1 MIIKKLFYNY
11 NFNID
16 SLLMDKHKEMNLSTN
31 EAIILLS
38 LVSLSRKNNI
48 FSLSSVVKKVD
59 KSEKSVSKYINSL
72 INKGFVSTYLEKNKK
87 NKTNEIFSL
96 DGTFDK
102 IEKILSKNKD
112 NIDKKIDK
120 KRNIVLKI
128 EENIKRML
136 RPNELE
142 ELRMILGS
150 EKENHDLILE
160 IIDELK
166 EKISIRKIHKLL
178 LLRKRI
184 ANPSINEDDEKAI
197 DELYRAIKWIK

>member
-1 MIIKKLFYNY
+1 
-11 NFNID
+11 
-16 SLLMDKHKEMNLSTN
+16 MDKHKEMNLSTN

-72 INKGFVSTYLEKNKK
+72 INKGFVSTYLEKNKE

-102 IEKILSKNKD
+102 IEKILSKDKND
-112 NIDKKIDK
+112 IDEKIDK

-128 EENIKRML
+128 EENINRML

-150 EKENHDLILE
+150 EKENHNLILE

-178 LLRKRI
+178 LLRKKI
-184 ANPSINEDDEKAI
+184 TNPSINEEDEKAI
-197 DELYRAIKWIK
+197 DDLYRAIK

>member
-1 MIIKKLFYNY
+1 
-11 NFNID
+11 
-16 SLLMDKHKEMNLSTN
+16 
-31 EAIILLS
+31 
-38 LVSLSRKNNI
+38 
-48 FSLSSVVKKVD
+48 
-59 KSEKSVSKYINSL
+59 
-72 INKGFVSTYLEKNKK
+72 
-87 NKTNEIFSL
+87 
-96 DGTFDK
+96 
-102 IEKILSKNKD
+102 
-112 NIDKKIDK
+112 
-120 KRNIVLKI
+120 
-128 EENIKRML
+128 ML

-184 ANPSINEDDEKAI
+184 TNPSINEEDEKAI

>member
-59 KSEKSVSKYINSL
+59 KSEKSVSKYINAL
-72 INKGFVSTYLEKNKK
+72 INKGFVSTYLEKNKE

-102 IEKILSKNKD
+102 IEKILSKNKN

-150 EKENHDLILE
+150 EKDNHDLILE

-184 ANPSINEDDEKAI
+184 TNPSINEEDEKAI
-197 DELYRAIKWIK
+197 DELYRAIK

>member
-102 IEKILSKNKD
+102 IEKILTKNKD

>member
-1 MIIKKLFYNY
+1 
-11 NFNID
+11 
-16 SLLMDKHKEMNLSTN
+16 MDKHKEMNLSTN

-197 DELYRAIKWIK
+197 DELYRAIK

>member
-72 INKGFVSTYLEKNKK
+72 INKGFVSTYLEKNKE

-102 IEKILSKNKD
+102 IEKILSKNKN

-120 KRNIVLKI
+120 KKKYCTKNRRKH
-128 EENIKRML
+128 
-136 RPNELE
+136 
-142 ELRMILGS
+142 
-150 EKENHDLILE
+150 KEN
-160 IIDELK
+160 
-166 EKISIRKIHKLL
+166 
-178 LLRKRI
+178 
-184 ANPSINEDDEKAI
+184 AKA
-197 DELYRAIKWIK
+197 

>member
-48 FSLSSVVKKVD
+48 FSLTSVVKKVD
-59 KSEKSVSKYINSL
+59 KSEKSVSKYINAL
-72 INKGFVSTYLEKNKK
+72 INKGFVSTYLEKNKE

-102 IEKILSKNKD
+102 IEKILSKNKN

-160 IIDELK
+160 MIDELK

-184 ANPSINEDDEKAI
+184 TNPSINEEDEKAI
-197 DELYRAIKWIK
+197 DELYRAIK

>member
-72 INKGFVSTYLEKNKK
+72 INKGFVSTYLEKNKE

-102 IEKILSKNKD
+102 IEKILSKNKN

-197 DELYRAIKWIK
+197 DELYRAIK

>member
-59 KSEKSVSKYINSL
+59 KSEKSVSKYINAL
-72 INKGFVSTYLEKNKK
+72 INKGFVSTYLEKNKE

-102 IEKILSKNKD
+102 IEKILSKNKN

-150 EKENHDLILE
+150 EKDNHDLILE

-184 ANPSINEDDEKAI
+184 TNPSINEEDEKAI

>member
-72 INKGFVSTYLEKNKK
+72 INKGFVSTYLEKNKE

-184 ANPSINEDDEKAI
+184 TNPSINEEDEKAI

>member
-48 FSLSSVVKKVD
+48 FSLNSVVKKVD
-59 KSEKSVSKYINSL
+59 KSEKSVSKYINAL
-72 INKGFVSTYLEKNKK
+72 INKGFVSTYLEKNKE

-102 IEKILSKNKD
+102 IEKILSKNKN

-184 ANPSINEDDEKAI
+184 TNPSINEEDEKAI

>member
-184 ANPSINEDDEKAI
+184 TNPSINEEDEKAI
-197 DELYRAIKWIK
+197 DELYRAIK

>member
-1 MIIKKLFYNY
+1 MIIKKLFYKY

-72 INKGFVSTYLEKNKK
+72 INKGFVSTYLEKNKE

-102 IEKILSKNKD
+102 IEKILSKDKN

-184 ANPSINEDDEKAI
+184 TNPSINEEDEKAI
-197 DELYRAIKWIK
+197 DELYRAIK

>member
-72 INKGFVSTYLEKNKK
+72 INKGFVSTYLEKNKE

-102 IEKILSKNKD
+102 IEKILLKSKN
-112 NIDKKIDK
+112 NIDKNIDK

-184 ANPSINEDDEKAI
+184 TNPSINEEDEKAI

>member
-1 MIIKKLFYNY
+1 MIIKKLFYDY

-72 INKGFVSTYLEKNKK
+72 INKGFVSTYLEKNKE

-102 IEKILSKNKD
+102 IEKILSKNKN

-142 ELRMILGS
+142 ELRVILGS

-184 ANPSINEDDEKAI
+184 TNPSINEEDEKAI
-197 DELYRAIKWIK
+197 DELYRAIK

>member
-102 IEKILSKNKD
+102 IEKILSKNKN

-184 ANPSINEDDEKAI
+184 TNPSINEEDEKAI
-197 DELYRAIKWIK
+197 DELYRAIK

>member
-48 FSLSSVVKKVD
+48 FSLNSVVKKVD

-72 INKGFVSTYLEKNKK
+72 INKGFVSTYLEKNKE

-102 IEKILSKNKD
+102 IEKILSKNKN

-150 EKENHDLILE
+150 EKDNHDLILE

-184 ANPSINEDDEKAI
+184 TNPSINEEDEKAI

>member
-59 KSEKSVSKYINSL
+59 KSEKSVSKYINAL
-72 INKGFVSTYLEKNKK
+72 INKGFVSTYLEKNKE

-102 IEKILSKNKD
+102 IEKILSKNKN

-160 IIDELK
+160 MIDELK

-184 ANPSINEDDEKAI
+184 TNPSINEEDEKAI

>member
-72 INKGFVSTYLEKNKK
+72 INKGFVSTYLEKNKE

-184 ANPSINEDDEKAI
+184 TNPSINEEDEKAI
-197 DELYRAIKWIK
+197 DELYRAIK

>member
-184 ANPSINEDDEKAI
+184 TNPSINEEDEKAI

>member
-72 INKGFVSTYLEKNKK
+72 INKGFVSTYLEKNKE

-102 IEKILSKNKD
+102 IEKILSKDKN

-184 ANPSINEDDEKAI
+184 TNPSINEEDEKAI

>member
-59 KSEKSVSKYINSL
+59 KSEKSVSKYINAL
-72 INKGFVSTYLEKNKK
+72 INKGFVSTYLEKNKE

-102 IEKILSKNKD
+102 IEKILSKNKN

-184 ANPSINEDDEKAI
+184 TNPSINEEDEKAI

>member
-1 MIIKKLFYNY
+1 MIIKKLFYDY

-72 INKGFVSTYLEKNKK
+72 INKGFVSTYLEKNKE

-102 IEKILSKNKD
+102 IEKILSKNKN

-184 ANPSINEDDEKAI
+184 TNPSINEEDEKAI
-197 DELYRAIKWIK
+197 DELYRAIK

>member
-72 INKGFVSTYLEKNKK
+72 INKGFVSTYLEKNKE

-102 IEKILSKNKD
+102 IEKILSKNKN

-184 ANPSINEDDEKAI
+184 TNPSINEEDEKAI
-197 DELYRAIKWIK
+197 DELYRAIK

>member
-59 KSEKSVSKYINSL
+59 KSEKSVSKYINAL
-72 INKGFVSTYLEKNKK
+72 INKGFVSTYLEKNKE

-102 IEKILSKNKD
+102 IEKILSKNKN

-184 ANPSINEDDEKAI
+184 TNPSINEEDEKAI
-197 DELYRAIKWIK
+197 DELYRAIK

>member
-72 INKGFVSTYLEKNKK
+72 INKGFVSTYLEKNKE

-102 IEKILSKNKD
+102 IEKILSKNKN

-142 ELRMILGS
+142 ELRVILGS

-184 ANPSINEDDEKAI
+184 TNPSINEEDEKAI
-197 DELYRAIKWIK
+197 DELYRAIK

>member
-87 NKTNEIFSL
+87 NKTN
-96 DGTFDK
+96 DTFK
-102 IEKILSKNKD
+102 KNYTF
-112 NIDKKIDK
+112 
-120 KRNIVLKI
+120 
-128 EENIKRML
+128 
-136 RPNELE
+136 
-142 ELRMILGS
+142 
-150 EKENHDLILE
+150 
-160 IIDELK
+160 
-166 EKISIRKIHKLL
+166 
-178 LLRKRI
+178 
-184 ANPSINEDDEKAI
+184 A
-197 DELYRAIKWIK
+197 

>member
-72 INKGFVSTYLEKNKK
+72 INKGFVSTYLEKNKE

-102 IEKILSKNKD
+102 IEKILSKNKN

-120 KRNIVLKI
+120 KRNVVLKI

-197 DELYRAIKWIK
+197 DELYRAIK

>member
-160 IIDELK
+160 IIDEHK

-184 ANPSINEDDEKAI
+184 TNPSINEEDEKAI
-197 DELYRAIKWIK
+197 DELYRAIK

>member
-72 INKGFVSTYLEKNKK
+72 INKGFVSTYLEKNKE

-102 IEKILSKNKD
+102 IEKILSKNKN

-120 KRNIVLKI
+120 KRNVVLKI

-184 ANPSINEDDEKAI
+184 TNPSINEEDEKAI

>member
-59 KSEKSVSKYINSL
+59 KSEKSVSKYINAL
-72 INKGFVSTYLEKNKK
+72 INKGFVSTYLEKNKE

-102 IEKILSKNKD
+102 LEKILSKNKN

-184 ANPSINEDDEKAI
+184 TNPSINEEDEKAI
-197 DELYRAIKWIK
+197 DELYRAIK

>member
-59 KSEKSVSKYINSL
+59 KSEKSVSKYINAL
-72 INKGFVSTYLEKNKK
+72 INKGFVSTYLEKNKE

-102 IEKILSKNKD
+102 IEKILSKNKN

-184 ANPSINEDDEKAI
+184 TNPSINEEDEKAI
-197 DELYRAIKWIK
+197 DELYRAIKWIN

>member
-59 KSEKSVSKYINSL
+59 KSEKSVSKYINAL
-72 INKGFVSTYLEKNKK
+72 INKGFVSTYLEKNKE

-102 IEKILSKNKD
+102 IEKILSKNKN

-160 IIDELK
+160 MIDELK

-184 ANPSINEDDEKAI
+184 TNPSINEEDEKAI
-197 DELYRAIKWIK
+197 DELYRAIK

>member
-72 INKGFVSTYLEKNKK
+72 INKGFVSTYLEKNKE

-102 IEKILSKNKD
+102 IEKILSKNKN

-120 KRNIVLKI
+120 KRNVVLKI

-184 ANPSINEDDEKAI
+184 TNPSINEEDEKAI
-197 DELYRAIKWIK
+197 DELYRAIK

>member
-72 INKGFVSTYLEKNKK
+72 INKGFVSTYLEKNKE

-102 IEKILSKNKD
+102 IEKILSKNKN

-142 ELRMILGS
+142 ELRMILDS

-184 ANPSINEDDEKAI
+184 TNPSINEEDEKAI
-197 DELYRAIKWIK
+197 DELYRAIK

>member
-1 MIIKKLFYNY
+1 MIIKKLFYDY

-72 INKGFVSTYLEKNKK
+72 INKGFVSTYLEKNKE

-102 IEKILSKNKD
+102 IEKILSKNKN

-184 ANPSINEDDEKAI
+184 TNPSINEEDEKAI

>member
-72 INKGFVSTYLEKNKK
+72 INKGFVSTYLEKNKE

-102 IEKILSKNKD
+102 IEKILSKNKN

-184 ANPSINEDDEKAI
+184 TNPSINEEDEKAI

>member
-150 EKENHDLILE
+150 EKENHNLILE

-184 ANPSINEDDEKAI
+184 TNPSINEEDEKAI

>member
-1 MIIKKLFYNY
+1 MIIKKLFYDY

-59 KSEKSVSKYINSL
+59 KSEKSVSKYINAL
-72 INKGFVSTYLEKNKK
+72 INKGFVSTYLEKNKE

-102 IEKILSKNKD
+102 IEKILSKNKN

-184 ANPSINEDDEKAI
+184 TNPSINEEDEKAI
-197 DELYRAIKWIK
+197 DELYRAIK

>member
-197 DELYRAIKWIK
+197 DELYRAIK